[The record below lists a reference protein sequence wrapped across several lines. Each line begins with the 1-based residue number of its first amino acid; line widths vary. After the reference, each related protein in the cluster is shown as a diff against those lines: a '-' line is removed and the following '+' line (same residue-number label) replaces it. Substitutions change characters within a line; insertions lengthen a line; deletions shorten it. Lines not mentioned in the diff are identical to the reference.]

1 MVLSILVSGK
11 MAQCTERVLTRF
23 ESGKGKETDM
33 SENTGMELEVEKEFI
48 IGLTVK
54 GMLEISRMM
63 CLKAREPINS

>member
-1 MVLSILVSGK
+1 MV
-11 MAQCTERVLTRF
+11 QCTERVLTHL

-48 IGLTVK
+48 LGLTAK